1 MTPVKNQEQCGSCWA
16 FSATETIESA
26 WAMAGNSIQV
36 LAPQQIVDCDSEMDG
51 CNGGWPINA
60 VQYVVKAGGMEP
72 ESDYPYTAQN
82 GPCTFSSSKVVAKA
96 TGWQWATKKANE
108 TMLAASLVQNGPVSI
123 AVDAEPW
130 MDYTSGIFK
139 ASQCGHQI
147 DHGVQIVGFGA
158 INQGSNGGY
167 WTVRN
172 SWGADWG
179 ESGYIQLQYGMD
191 TCSVATHAANVRAGS
206 ETSTSSGNS
215 GQSGGS
221 SSGGATSSGGSSGG
235 SSSGGSSSGGSSSG
249 SSSGGSSGY
258 SSSY

>member
-1 MTPVKNQEQCGSCWA
+1 MG
-16 FSATETIESA
+16 
-26 WAMAGNSIQV
+26 
-36 LAPQQIVDCDSEMDG
+36 
-51 CNGGWPINA
+51 
-60 VQYVVKAGGMEP
+60 
-72 ESDYPYTAQN
+72 
-82 GPCTFSSSKVVAKA
+82 
-96 TGWQWATKKANE
+96 
-108 TMLAASLVQNGPVSI
+108 
-123 AVDAEPW
+123 
-130 MDYTSGIFK
+130 
-139 ASQCGHQI
+139 
-147 DHGVQIVGFGA
+147 QIVGFGA

-191 TCSVATHAANVRAGS
+191 TCSVATHAANVRAVS

-235 SSSGGSSSGGSSSG
+235 SSSGGSSSGGS
-249 SSSGGSSGY
+249 GY